1 MFGQAGFNHGGG
13 FSGENPIYSRG
24 GQGMTNDT
32 HDETSTY
39 ELDNLINSKQD
50 RPTYDMGNSIN
61 SKQDRPTHDRG
72 NFIESKQDFDDDFD
86 FNINGGSSRNGTG
99 EYHSDVNN
107 YGTLSQQQNSW
118 HLLNELNYNQQGS
131 YSNQFSNQSR
141 YEPPNHYENQNF
153 NPRISS
159 DSEYKRSDDT
169 RKFNINPQA
178 VPFEARNVNYNS
190 NQVTAYDTQSKT
202 DFNPQV
208 TTYDTQ
214 SNNDFNSQV
223 PSYDFRSNTR
233 FNPQVTP
240 YEVHSDDGRTLPSN
254 PFEYRKN
261 FSQESP
267 PIPVDPFD
275 DSNDLERKLKLNE
288 KNRIRNIRRLPRFHW
303 TKLPYFTIVVTLIQI
318 FVFIAELVKMSK
330 LTGSAF
336 QTKPYFNP
344 MLGPSTYLLINMG
357 ARYIPCMHPM
367 EGITT
372 DTSILFPCPNATS
385 EATNS
390 CNLSELCGL
399 TTIKQVDNMWLPNQ
413 WYRIF
418 IPIFL
423 HAGFLHIIFNL
434 LLQVTM
440 GASVERSI
448 GILKYAIIYI
458 LSGIGGFLLGANFTP
473 PGIASTGASG
483 ALFGILAT
491 NIIMFI
497 YCGKKNANMYGTKH
511 YGWFIFIMIAEV
523 IIAFALGL
531 LPGMDNFSHIG
542 GFAIGILTA
551 VILLP
556 DPWFVYADGIIT
568 YEAHVSTLQTF
579 KNNWNPLYNYS
590 DKLPRRVMIWIA
602 VRVLA
607 LVLLVLYFAMLAKKF
622 FIDDEDGRT
631 SCSWCRYISC
641 IPVNGWCDQGDL
653 TVTNESGNDQK
664 QIEQPNSDI
673 SSTQSSSS
681 SLPSSIVNGE
691 IGPNSNL
698 MKKRLYETFENS
710 KLSNISTQNSI
721 SENTEPLSQQQ
732 IIGFSFYLL
741 MVFLAFAYFKK
752 KRSH

>member
-1 MFGQAGFNHGGG
+1 MFGQAGFNHDGG
-13 FSGENPIYSRG
+13 FSGDNPIYSRVG
-24 GQGMTNDT
+24 RGMTKDT
-32 HDETSTY
+32 HDDDRSTY
-39 ELDNLINSKQD
+39 ELGNLIKSKQD
-50 RPTYDMGNSIN
+50 
-61 SKQDRPTHDRG
+61 Q
-72 NFIESKQDFDDDFD
+72 EVDFD
-86 FNINGGSSRNGTG
+86 FNVNGGSSRTHTG
-99 EYHSDVNN
+99 EYHSDIT
-107 YGTLSQQQNSW
+107 YYQQSGALSQQQNSR

-131 YSNQFSNQSR
+131 SSNQLSDQSR
-141 YEPPNHYENQNF
+141 YGPANLYENQNF
-153 NPRISS
+153 NSRISNKS
-159 DSEYKRSDDT
+159 GYKRSVET
-169 RKFNINPQA
+169 QKFNNNPQA
-178 VPFEARNVNYNS
+178 LPFDTRNVN
-190 NQVTAYDTQSKT
+190 DK
-202 DFNPQV
+202 FNPQV
-208 TTYDTQ
+208 TAYDTQ
-214 SNNDFNSQV
+214 SNNDFNPQV
-223 PSYDFRSNTR
+223 TAYDTQSNND
-233 FNPQVTP
+233 FNPQVTAYDLRSNKKFNPQVTAYDTQSNNDFNPQETP
-240 YEVHSDDGRTLPSN
+240 YEVHSDDARTLPSN

-261 FSQESP
+261 YSQELP

-275 DSNDLERKLKLNE
+275 DSNDIERKLKVNE
-288 KNRIRNIRRLPRFHW
+288 KNRIRNIKRLPRFHW

-318 FVFIAELVKMSK
+318 IVFIVELVKMSK

-372 DTSILFPCPNATS
+372 DTSILFPCPNATN
-385 EATNS
+385 EDTNS
-390 CNLSELCGL
+390 CNLSQLCGL
-399 TTIKQVDNMWLPNQ
+399 TTIKQVDDMWLPNQ

-458 LSGIGGFLLGANFTP
+458 SSGIGGFLLGANFTP

-523 IIAFALGL
+523 IISFALGL

-551 VILLP
+551 VLLLP

-579 KNNWNPLYNYS
+579 KNNWNPLYNHS
-590 DKLPRRVMIWIA
+590 DKLQRRVMIWIA

-607 LVLLVLYFAMLAKKF
+607 LVLLVLYFSMLAKKF

-631 SCSWCRYISC
+631 SCSWCKYISC
-641 IPVNGWCDQGDL
+641 IPVNGWCDVGDL
-653 TVTNESGNDQK
+653 TVTSQSGNDSRQT
-664 QIEQPNSDI
+664 EQPKSDI
-673 SSTQSSSS
+673 SSTQPSSS
-681 SLPSSIVNGE
+681 SLPSSIVNE
-691 IGPNSNL
+691 ASSPNSNL
-698 MKKRLYETFENS
+698 RRKRLYEIFENS

-721 SENTEPLSQQQ
+721 SENTELLSQQQ

-741 MVFLAFAYFKK
+741 MVFLAFAYFRK
-752 KRSH
+752 KRSHQTRLM